1 MEIIRLV
8 YVAGFGFTAI
18 VCFISISRVPQV
30 TDTDTQR
37 GLIALLVLNGV
48 WALTHIGRLSPL
60 SANGQIAFYLI
71 GLIVGLATVG
81 AWLYFCSAYSGHD
94 YHRRQWIRRTALGV
108 YAVIVLIK
116 LTNPIHGIYFRTT
129 TTTQPFAHLV
139 VNLDTIHWIVT
150 GLSYA
155 LASIGFY
162 LIYQTIDN
170 SRADVR
176 TLGVVVATAALP
188 IVLYISS
195 FSANS
200 EIITLHYEPLGVAV
214 FAFGVLFVLDDE
226 FASTPRFWRE
236 KIIDDIGEV
245 VVVTDNDGYIRDYNR
260 RASEM
265 LPRIAEKNGR
275 LLAKSFPEIEQATA
289 GKENIMTVCG
299 QNNDTTYHY
308 QVTNTSLSQVHRE
321 VGQAYVCTDVTSA
334 EQQRRKLKEK
344 NEQLEY
350 KNEQLDDFA
359 TAITHEL
366 RNTLTIAGGYLEE
379 ISAEETEVNTTGS
392 DEAIESIKEAHN
404 RMGRIVTDLAR
415 LARSDYRIGETEKHS
430 LTTVVK
436 AAHNHIDP
444 DALSVEVE
452 EDVIFEVDR
461 ALFYEMYTVAVQF
474 TQSYGG
480 NRLKVDVGKGAITI
494 TTDSDPIP
502 VDALDGVFR
511 YGEAAPSAK
520 TGMLFPTMET
530 IARSH
535 GWSVD
540 IDPTYRDGVRIR
552 ICGIEMC

>member
-1 MEIIRLV
+1 
-8 YVAGFGFTAI
+8 
-18 VCFISISRVPQV
+18 
-30 TDTDTQR
+30 
-37 GLIALLVLNGV
+37 
-48 WALTHIGRLSPL
+48 
-60 SANGQIAFYLI
+60 
-71 GLIVGLATVG
+71 
-81 AWLYFCSAYSGHD
+81 
-94 YHRRQWIRRTALGV
+94 
-108 YAVIVLIK
+108 
-116 LTNPIHGIYFRTT
+116 
-129 TTTQPFAHLV
+129 
-139 VNLDTIHWIVT
+139 
-150 GLSYA
+150 
-155 LASIGFY
+155 
-162 LIYQTIDN
+162 
-170 SRADVR
+170 
-176 TLGVVVATAALP
+176 
-188 IVLYISS
+188 
-195 FSANS
+195 
-200 EIITLHYEPLGVAV
+200 
-214 FAFGVLFVLDDE
+214 
-226 FASTPRFWRE
+226 
-236 KIIDDIGEV
+236 
-245 VVVTDNDGYIRDYNR
+245 
-260 RASEM
+260 
-265 LPRIAEKNGR
+265 
-275 LLAKSFPEIEQATA
+275 
-289 GKENIMTVCG
+289 
-299 QNNDTTYHY
+299 
-308 QVTNTSLSQVHRE
+308 
-321 VGQAYVCTDVTSA
+321 
-334 EQQRRKLKEK
+334 LKEK

-511 YGEAAPSAK
+511 YGEAAPSAE